1 MREDHLL
8 YIIGIICFIFAG
20 VILAMGLTI
29 WAVPTLALG
38 LILVVLGYFHRPEVM
53 ETPSTVP
60 PHTPEIPPPPSPAVI
75 EEETEE
81 PEEIETEAEEEAE
94 TAALFMECTEIKG
107 IGKKREEKLES
118 IGIYTVKQLIESSP
132 EDLAEKLDVSPKRT
146 RRWIEDAKKLLEEQ

>member
-20 VILAMGLTI
+20 LILAMNINLLWT
-29 WAVPTLALG
+29 VPTLALG

-75 EEETEE
+75 EEE
-81 PEEIETEAEEEAE
+81 PEEIETEAEKEAE

-146 RRWIEDAKKLLEEQ
+146 RRWIEDAKKLLEEK